1 MITYA
6 TTTIYVFCT
15 FKISIQEKCFV
26 GSFTDRNP
34 SMHRWNS
41 VVMALQ
47 TAPRMVSWSH
57 SCSKRQV
64 EHLWPLPDLSV
75 WAARGTSWERCTS
88 AHGSQAKEA
97 CSSISAPQTSFPV
110 CSLIYSGLCNFPV
123 TVCNSNK
130 FLSLNLLFWNLP
142 QVQFI
147 MFLRNISRPCRQTP
161 VQCCIIAVPQAHPT
175 APFSLLAALEWVQA
189 AFRKQQ
195 LPGSVLCL
203 SKPLQFEVTRLLPS
217 PMWAHCES
225 IQTTELKKGWISW
238 QLLLDPA
245 HPVSEARPKL

>member
-1 MITYA
+1 
-6 TTTIYVFCT
+6 
-15 FKISIQEKCFV
+15 
-26 GSFTDRNP
+26 
-34 SMHRWNS
+34 
-41 VVMALQ
+41 MALQ

-75 WAARGTSWERCTS
+75 WAGRGTSWERCTS
-88 AHGSQAKEA
+88 AHGLQAKEA

-110 CSLIYSGLCNFPV
+110 RSLIYSGLCHFPV

-161 VQCCIIAVPQAHPT
+161 VQCCYYCSSSSPSHR
-175 APFSLLAALEWVQA
+175 SLLSPCCFGMGTGSFQGAAAPWVS
-189 AFRKQQ
+189 
-195 LPGSVLCL
+195 SV
-203 SKPLQFEVTRLLPS
+203 PF
-217 PMWAHCES
+217 
-225 IQTTELKKGWISW
+225 
-238 QLLLDPA
+238 
-245 HPVSEARPKL
+245 